1 MLSALRQR
9 SQQLMTCAVSA
20 LPSFCALC
28 SARGS
33 AAICPNCRTK
43 FFSGKPLRCSRCAE
57 TLPGMTDG
65 GLAVCGNC
73 LRRAPAFDATVVAV
87 DYAPPVDQLVLS
99 LKFGA
104 NLALAPLFAR
114 LLLDAL
120 LDNEASRIA
129 MPTVLTAV
137 PLGPQRLAERGF
149 NQALEIAKP
158 LARSLGIPLYPRLA
172 SRVRETG
179 AQSMLHPDERRKNVR
194 HAFSIPNAAI
204 ERIKGQHIG
213 IVDDVITTGETLNEL
228 AATFKRFGAARI
240 TSLVFARTPS

>member
-9 SQQLMTCAVSA
+9 AQQLMTCAVSA
-20 LPSFCALC
+20 LPSFCVLC

-33 AAICPNCRTK
+33 AAICPNCRAK
-43 FFSGKPLRCSRCAE
+43 FFGGKPLRCFRCADA
-57 TLPGMTDG
+57 LPRMADG
-65 GLAVCGNC
+65 GLAVCGSC
-73 LRRAPAFDATVVAV
+73 LRRAPAFDATVVAA

-120 LDNEASRIA
+120 LDSEASRIA

-158 LARSLGIPLYPRLA
+158 LARSLGIPLDPSLA
-172 SRVRETG
+172 LRVRETG
-179 AQSMLHPDERRKNVR
+179 AQSTLHPDERRKNIR
-194 HAFSIPNAAI
+194 RAFSVPNAAL
-204 ERIKGQHIG
+204 ERIKGRHIG

-228 AATFKRFGAARI
+228 AATFKRFGAAKI